1 MAFIRRQNAAEESTA
16 DDLQN
21 VNNAKRQLIEP
32 SIAEYENYD
41 PTENVNRSTNL
52 YDDRPSEK
60 FKFIDLE
67 DDSIE
72 DFKNKTSIGKQAV
85 NELSNAIDG
94 LNTQTVNKSRGSGES
109 EYVSIRC
116 KWINELY
123 ERFKLERNFFNNK
136 KYQVEWINIRFRS
149 LLECVLS
156 LSRIN
161 IIEWKDLAELT
172 NAFTFLILSEQFKDL
187 PINYRYKKEIVLLR
201 DKLKAYC
208 IETQGEDYI
217 KFRLKL
223 DTKKELLFQR
233 YELAQNFPKLTFNQ
247 IQQDFK
253 NEQFKVNQKRIE
265 TQTIEPD
272 QKAWQIRFKDL
283 KAKRD
288 S

>member
-72 DFKNKTSIGKQAV
+72 DFKNKTSIDKQSV

-109 EYVSIRC
+109 EYVPIRC

-123 ERFKLERNFFNNK
+123 ERFKLERSFFNNK
-136 KYQVEWINIRFRS
+136 EYQVEWINIRFRS

-208 IETQGEDYI
+208 IETQGEYFI

-223 DTKKELLFQR
+223 DTKKELFFQR

-272 QKAWQIRFKDL
+272 QKAWQVRFKDL
-283 KAKRD
+283 KAKRN